1 MKIYL
6 GEAIHPDAVALLE
19 KNAEVVKPK
28 DPSRKAFL
36 EALKE
41 VDGIIARKIEVR
53 AEEMDHAPRC
63 KVISR
68 HGVGLDTVD
77 IGEATRRGILV
88 TYTPGANRES
98 VAELALTFMLS
109 LARRIPQAQAAIRSI
124 PKDPGEF
131 YAHVRRFN
139 LTGNDLEGK
148 SLGIIGTG
156 RIGSTVAKKC
166 VAAFDMK
173 VKGYDPYVSAE
184 AMKSFGVEKA
194 ERLGDMLPEI
204 DFLTIHC
211 PLTPETKEMVGKIEL
226 ALIKKGA
233 YVVHTA
239 RGGIIDEQALYEA
252 LSSGHIS
259 GAGIDVW
266 EMEPPDPEDPLLNHP
281 KVIGTPHIA
290 GTTEEALFRCGIA
303 VVEEVLTAAQGKMPR
318 WPVNPEAW
326 NKKKG

>member
-6 GEAIHPDAVALLE
+6 SEAIHPEAVALLA
-19 KNAEVVKPK
+19 KHAEVVKPK

-36 EALKE
+36 EALRE
-41 VDGIIARKIEVR
+41 VDGIIARKIAVR
-53 AEEMDHAPRC
+53 AEEMDHAPRL

-77 IGEATRRGILV
+77 IDEATRRGILV

-98 VAELALTFMLS
+98 VAELALAFMLC
-109 LARRIPQAQAAIRSI
+109 LARRIPRAQAAIRSI

-131 YAHVRRFN
+131 YAHVRRFD

-166 VAAFDMK
+166 TAAFDMK
-173 VKGYDPYVSAE
+173 VKGYDPYVSAS
-184 AMKSFGVEKA
+184 AMRAFGVRKVK
-194 ERLGDMLPEI
+194 RLEDMLPEI

-211 PLTPETKEMVGKIEL
+211 PLNSETKGMVAKREL
-226 ALIKKGA
+226 ALMKKGG

-239 RGGIIDEQALYEA
+239 RGGIIDEKALYEA
-252 LSSGHIS
+252 LSSGHLA

-266 EMEPPDPEDPLLNHP
+266 ETEPPDPEDPLLNHP
-281 KVIGTPHIA
+281 NVIGTPHIA
-290 GTTEEALFRCGIA
+290 GTTEEALYRCGMG

-326 NKKKG
+326 KKK